1 MKFLKRLFRKRVHHW
16 GPLETITR
24 GGYPLV
30 GHRCLNHDECYL
42 NLRLPD
48 GMDTIKEAGVSSGDY
63 GRELYEAH
71 MASMEEPITSE
82 DRLWMNG
89 YRRGFLAAIMEM
101 YETGTEIHTSSKGGK
116 T

>member
-1 MKFLKRLFRKRVHHW
+1 MPEPRRMLPQPPVARWHGYDK
-16 GPLETITR
+16 
-24 GGYPLV
+24 GG
-30 GHRCLNHDECYL
+30 
-42 NLRLPD
+42 
-48 GMDTIKEAGVSSGDY
+48 GVSSGDY